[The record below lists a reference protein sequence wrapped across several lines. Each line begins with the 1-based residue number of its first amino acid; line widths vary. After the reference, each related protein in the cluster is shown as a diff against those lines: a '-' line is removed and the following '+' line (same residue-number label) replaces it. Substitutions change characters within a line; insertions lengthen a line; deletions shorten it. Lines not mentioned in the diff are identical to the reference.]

1 MLKSIK
7 EQKGFIA
14 LTTVLLVLVITL
26 AVGISVGLGSIIEM
40 QASLQKNQS
49 SVTYY
54 LANLCVEEA
63 LMKLKE
69 DINYIGN
76 ETINLSGGSCTILP
90 VEGSWTIKTSANYSN
105 QIKKI
110 KIIVSQVNPQMVISS
125 WEEVASF

>member
-26 AVGISVGLGSIIEM
+26 VVGISVGLGSIIEM

-49 SVTYY
+49 SASYY
-54 LANLCVEEA
+54 LANLCAEEA

-69 DINYIGN
+69 DINYAGN
-76 ETINLSGGSCTILP
+76 EIINMVNGNCSILP
-90 VEGSWTIKTSANYSN
+90 VEGQWTIKISADSAN
-105 QIKKI
+105 QIRKI
-110 KIIVSQVNPQMVISS
+110 KIVVGQVNPKMLISS
-125 WEEVASF
+125 WEEVADF